1 MIKVFKVKDLI
12 KYLIKIL
19 IVLTA
24 VALVVKFLKI
34 GEKNKSS
41 ADVNSNAELSNSTDE
56 KTVTQSNE
64 ENNNEEGGEINGE
77 KNEKKS
83 QAWLFCIDDMLPQI
97 AINKQTDQATKVS
110 SVQIAFSSE
119 LEVLDSIKDSSNETS
134 NETSNNENNGQ
145 GEGGQEISSN
155 AGNSA
160 NGENSGLT
168 TQNGDVL
175 QSIGINKD
183 WTVTEVDNSGVNPR
197 YTDEY
202 NGVLINNSTKYT
214 LTQEMLTP
222 DVEVNKSKVAIY
234 HTHTCESYTPT
245 EQYQYTASGN
255 FRTTDLNFSVSR
267 VGDVLESCLN
277 SYGCTVI
284 HDKTYHD
291 YPAYNGS
298 YSRSLVTAQNILS
311 ANPDT
316 DIVIDL
322 HRDAIA
328 DETYAPKVKIGDEYV
343 SQLMF
348 VMGTDGSN
356 SAHTNW
362 LQNLKFA
369 IKVQQKA
376 NELYPGLFKPIILR
390 NSEYNQH
397 VAKAACIIEVGST
410 GNTLEESMGA
420 MKYLARILEEM

>member
-19 IVLTA
+19 IVLVA
-24 VALVVKFLKI
+24 VALVIKVLNI
-34 GEKNKSS
+34 GK
-41 ADVNSNAELSNSTDE
+41 DD
-56 KTVTQSNE
+56 E
-64 ENNNEEGGEINGE
+64 ENRLETN
-77 KNEKKS
+77 KKEATDVS
-83 QAWLFCIDDMLPQI
+83 KSKAWIFCIDDMLPQI
-97 AINKQTDQATKVS
+97 AINKTEDEIKKTSQTKLT
-110 SVQIAFSSE
+110 FSLE
-119 LEVLDSIKDSSNETS
+119 LEVMEAIKSDSNEVTTNTAE
-134 NETSNNENNGQ
+134 NEKNQNLSNENNIKN
-145 GEGGQEISSN
+145 E
-155 AGNSA
+155 A
-160 NGENSGLT
+160 ENT
-168 TQNGDVL
+168 TMNNTQT
-175 QSIGINKD
+175 GINLD
-183 WTVTEVDNSGVNPR
+183 WSVTEVDNSGVNPR
-197 YTDEY
+197 HTDEY
-202 NGVLINNSTKYT
+202 NGVLINNSTNYT

-222 DVEVNKSKVAIY
+222 DINVNKNKVAIY

-255 FRTTDLNFSVSR
+255 FRTIDLNYSVSR
-267 VGDVLESCLN
+267 VGDELEKALN

-284 HDKTYHD
+284 HDRTYHD

-298 YSRSLVTAQNILS
+298 YSRSLITAQNMLS
-311 ANPDT
+311 ANPDAE
-316 DIVIDL
+316 IVIDL

-328 DETYAPKVKIGDEYV
+328 DETYGPRVKIGDEYV

-348 VMGTDGSN
+348 VIGTDGAN

-420 MKYLARILEEM
+420 MKYLARIIEEM

>member
-24 VALVVKFLKI
+24 VALVVKVFNI
-34 GEKNKSS
+34 GNSSNIGNNGDNIENFNNNTENNVNENNSNKDTNKS
-41 ADVNSNAELSNSTDE
+41 
-56 KTVTQSNE
+56 K
-64 ENNNEEGGEINGE
+64 
-77 KNEKKS
+77 
-83 QAWLFCIDDMLPQI
+83 AWIFCIDDMLPQI
-97 AINKQTDQATKVS
+97 AINKAEEESKKTSQTK
-110 SVQIAFSSE
+110 IAFSSE
-119 LEVLDSIKDSSNETS
+119 LEVMEAIKSDSNEVTTNAAENEENQNLS
-134 NETSNNENNGQ
+134 NEGNITNETENTSIND
-145 GEGGQEISSN
+145 
-155 AGNSA
+155 
-160 NGENSGLT
+160 
-168 TQNGDVL
+168 TQT
-175 QSIGINKD
+175 GINLD

-202 NGVLINNSTKYT
+202 NGVFINNGTNYQ

-222 DVEVNKSKVAIY
+222 DVEVNKNKVAIY

-245 EQYQYTASGN
+245 EKYQYIASGN
-255 FRTTDLNFSVSR
+255 FRTIDLNYSVSR
-267 VGDVLESCLN
+267 VGDELEKALN

-284 HDKTYHD
+284 HDRTYHD

-298 YSRSLVTAQNILS
+298 YSRSLITAQNMLS
-311 ANPDT
+311 ANPDAE
-316 DIVIDL
+316 IVIDL

-328 DETYAPKVKIGDEYV
+328 DETYGPRVKIGDEYV

-348 VMGTDGSN
+348 VIGTDGAN

-420 MKYLARILEEM
+420 MKYLARIIEEI

>member
-1 MIKVFKVKDLI
+1 MIKVFNVKDLI
-12 KYLIKIL
+12 GYLAKII
-19 IVLTA
+19 IVLVA
-24 VALVVKFLKI
+24 VALVIKVLEI
-34 GEKNKSS
+34 GKKDGENETATHSS
-41 ADVNSNAELSNSTDE
+41 N
-56 KTVTQSNE
+56 
-64 ENNNEEGGEINGE
+64 
-77 KNEKKS
+77 
-83 QAWLFCIDDMLPQI
+83 AWLFCIDDMLPQI
-97 AINKQTDQATKVS
+97 GINKKVEETKETS
-110 SVQIAFSSE
+110 GIKFAFSSE
-119 LEVLDSIKDSSNETS
+119 LEVMESIENNEIAEENTA
-134 NETSNNENNGQ
+134 NVEEESNNASEENGQ
-145 GEGGQEISSN
+145 SETAQ
-155 AGNSA
+155 
-160 NGENSGLT
+160 NGEA
-168 TQNGDVL
+168 L

-202 NGVLINNSTKYT
+202 NGVFINNGTNYQ

-222 DVEVNKSKVAIY
+222 DVEVNKNKVVIY

-255 FRTTDLNFSVSR
+255 FRTIDLNFSVSR
-267 VGDVLESCLN
+267 VGDELEKWLGT
-277 SYGCTVI
+277 YGCTVI
-284 HDKTYHD
+284 HDRTYHD

-298 YSRSLVTAQNILS
+298 YSRSLVTAQNVLS
-311 ANPDT
+311 TNQDA

-328 DETYAPKVKIGDEYV
+328 DETYGPRVKIGDEYV

-348 VMGTDGSN
+348 VIGTDGAN

-420 MKYLARILEEM
+420 MKYLARIIEEM

>member
-1 MIKVFKVKDLI
+1 MIKVFNVKDLI
-12 KYLIKIL
+12 GYLAKII
-19 IVLTA
+19 IVLVA
-24 VALVVKFLKI
+24 VALVIKVLEI
-34 GEKNKSS
+34 GKKDGENETATHSS
-41 ADVNSNAELSNSTDE
+41 N
-56 KTVTQSNE
+56 
-64 ENNNEEGGEINGE
+64 
-77 KNEKKS
+77 
-83 QAWLFCIDDMLPQI
+83 AWLFCIDDMLPQI
-97 AINKQTDQATKVS
+97 GINKKVEETKETS
-110 SVQIAFSSE
+110 GIKFAFSSE
-119 LEVLDSIKDSSNETS
+119 LEVMESIE
-134 NETSNNENNGQ
+134 NNEIVEENTANVEEENNNASEENGQ
-145 GEGGQEISSN
+145 SETAQ
-155 AGNSA
+155 
-160 NGENSGLT
+160 NGEA
-168 TQNGDVL
+168 L

-202 NGVLINNSTKYT
+202 NGVFINNGTNYQ

-222 DVEVNKSKVAIY
+222 DVEVNKNKVVIY

-255 FRTTDLNFSVSR
+255 FRTIDLNYSVSR
-267 VGDVLESCLN
+267 VGDELEKWLST
-277 SYGCTVI
+277 YGCTVI
-284 HDKTYHD
+284 HDRTYHD

-298 YSRSLVTAQNILS
+298 YSRSLVTAQNVLS
-311 ANPDT
+311 TNQDA

-328 DETYAPKVKIGDEYV
+328 DETYGPRVKIGDEYV

-348 VMGTDGSN
+348 VIGTDGAN

-420 MKYLARILEEM
+420 MKYLARIIEEM

>member
-24 VALVVKFLKI
+24 VALVVKVFNI
-34 GEKNKSS
+34 GNSS
-41 ADVNSNAELSNSTDE
+41 NIGNNGDNIENFNNNT
-56 KTVTQSNE
+56 
-64 ENNNEEGGEINGE
+64 ENNDKENNSDEGNY
-77 KNEKKS
+77 KS
-83 QAWLFCIDDMLPQI
+83 KAWIFCIDDMLPQI
-97 AINKQTDQATKVS
+97 AINKAEEESKKTSQTK
-110 SVQIAFSSE
+110 IAFSSE
-119 LEVLDSIKDSSNETS
+119 LEVMEAIKSDSNEVTTNTAENEENQNLS
-134 NETSNNENNGQ
+134 NEGNITNETENTSIND
-145 GEGGQEISSN
+145 
-155 AGNSA
+155 
-160 NGENSGLT
+160 
-168 TQNGDVL
+168 TQT
-175 QSIGINKD
+175 GINLD

-202 NGVLINNSTKYT
+202 NGVFINNGTNYQ

-222 DVEVNKSKVAIY
+222 DVEVNKNKVAIY

-255 FRTTDLNFSVSR
+255 FRTIDLNYSVSR
-267 VGDVLESCLN
+267 VGDELEKALN

-284 HDKTYHD
+284 HDRTYHD

-298 YSRSLVTAQNILS
+298 YSRSLITAQNMLS
-311 ANPDT
+311 ANPDAE
-316 DIVIDL
+316 IVIDL

-328 DETYAPKVKIGDEYV
+328 DETYGPRVKIGDEYV

-348 VMGTDGSN
+348 VIGTDGAN

-420 MKYLARILEEM
+420 MKYLARIIEEM

>member
-12 KYLIKIL
+12 GYLAKII
-19 IVLTA
+19 IVLVA
-24 VALVVKFLKI
+24 VALVIKVFEI
-34 GEKNKSS
+34 GKKDGENETATDSS
-41 ADVNSNAELSNSTDE
+41 ST
-56 KTVTQSNE
+56 
-64 ENNNEEGGEINGE
+64 
-77 KNEKKS
+77 
-83 QAWLFCIDDMLPQI
+83 WLFCIDDMLPQI
-97 AINKQTDQATKVS
+97 GINKEVEETKETSGVKF
-110 SVQIAFSSE
+110 AFASE
-119 LEVLDSIKDSSNETS
+119 LEVMESIE
-134 NETSNNENNGQ
+134 NNEIVEENTANVEEQNNNNVSEENPQ
-145 GEGGQEISSN
+145 NEAS
-155 AGNSA
+155 
-160 NGENSGLT
+160 NGE
-168 TQNGDVL
+168 
-175 QSIGINKD
+175 INREL
-183 WTVTEVDNSGVNPR
+183 TVTEVDNSGVNPR

-202 NGVLINNSTKYT
+202 NGVFINNGTNYQ

-222 DVEVNKSKVAIY
+222 DVEVNKNKVVIY

-255 FRTTDLNFSVSR
+255 FRTIDLNFSVSR
-267 VGDVLESCLN
+267 VGDELEKWLST
-277 SYGCTVI
+277 YGCTVI
-284 HDKTYHD
+284 HDRTYHD

-298 YSRSLVTAQNILS
+298 YSRSLVTAQNVLS
-311 ANPDT
+311 TNQDA

-328 DETYAPKVKIGDEYV
+328 DETYGPRVKIGDEYV

-348 VMGTDGSN
+348 VIGTDGAN

-420 MKYLARILEEM
+420 MKYLARILEET

>member
-12 KYLIKIL
+12 GYLVKII
-19 IVLTA
+19 IVLVA
-24 VALVVKFLKI
+24 VALVIKVLEI
-34 GEKNKSS
+34 GKKDGENETATDLSS
-41 ADVNSNAELSNSTDE
+41 T
-56 KTVTQSNE
+56 
-64 ENNNEEGGEINGE
+64 
-77 KNEKKS
+77 
-83 QAWLFCIDDMLPQI
+83 WLFCIDDMLPQI
-97 AINKQTDQATKVS
+97 GINKEVEETKETSGVKF
-110 SVQIAFSSE
+110 AFASE
-119 LEVLDSIKDSSNETS
+119 LEVMESIENNEIVEENTVNTEEQNNNNVSEENPQNETS
-134 NETSNNENNGQ
+134 N
-145 GEGGQEISSN
+145 GE
-155 AGNSA
+155 
-160 NGENSGLT
+160 
-168 TQNGDVL
+168 
-175 QSIGINKD
+175 INREL
-183 WTVTEVDNSGVNPR
+183 TVTEVDNSGVNPR

-202 NGVLINNSTKYT
+202 NGVFINNGTNYQ

-222 DVEVNKSKVAIY
+222 DVEVNKNKVVIY

-255 FRTTDLNFSVSR
+255 FRTIDLNFSVSR
-267 VGDVLESCLN
+267 VGDELEKWLST
-277 SYGCTVI
+277 YGCTVI
-284 HDKTYHD
+284 HDRTYHD

-298 YSRSLVTAQNILS
+298 YSRSLVTAQNVLS
-311 ANPDT
+311 TNQDA

-328 DETYAPKVKIGDEYV
+328 DETYGPRVKIGDEYV

-348 VMGTDGSN
+348 VIGTDGAN

-420 MKYLARILEEM
+420 MKYLARILEET

>member
-12 KYLIKIL
+12 GYLAKII
-19 IVLTA
+19 IVLVA
-24 VALVVKFLKI
+24 VALVIKVFEI
-34 GEKNKSS
+34 GKKDGENETATDSS
-41 ADVNSNAELSNSTDE
+41 ST
-56 KTVTQSNE
+56 
-64 ENNNEEGGEINGE
+64 
-77 KNEKKS
+77 
-83 QAWLFCIDDMLPQI
+83 WLFCIDDMLPQI
-97 AINKQTDQATKVS
+97 GINKEVEETKETSGVKF
-110 SVQIAFSSE
+110 AFASE
-119 LEVLDSIKDSSNETS
+119 LEVMESIENNEIVEENTANVEEQNNNNVSEENPQNETS
-134 NETSNNENNGQ
+134 N
-145 GEGGQEISSN
+145 GE
-155 AGNSA
+155 
-160 NGENSGLT
+160 
-168 TQNGDVL
+168 
-175 QSIGINKD
+175 INREL
-183 WTVTEVDNSGVNPR
+183 TVTEVDNSGVNPR

-202 NGVLINNSTKYT
+202 NGVFINNGTNYQ

-222 DVEVNKSKVAIY
+222 DVEVNKNKVVIY

-255 FRTTDLNFSVSR
+255 FRTIDLNFSVSR
-267 VGDVLESCLN
+267 VGDELEKWLST
-277 SYGCTVI
+277 YGCTVI
-284 HDKTYHD
+284 HDRTYHD

-298 YSRSLVTAQNILS
+298 YSRSLVTAQNVLS
-311 ANPDT
+311 TNQDA

-328 DETYAPKVKIGDEYV
+328 DETYGPRVKIGDEYV

-348 VMGTDGSN
+348 VIGTDGAN

-420 MKYLARILEEM
+420 MKYLARILEET

>member
-12 KYLIKIL
+12 GYLVKII
-19 IVLTA
+19 IVLVA
-24 VALVVKFLKI
+24 VALVIKVLEI
-34 GEKNKSS
+34 GKKDGENET
-41 ADVNSNAELSNSTDE
+41 ATDLSNT
-56 KTVTQSNE
+56 
-64 ENNNEEGGEINGE
+64 
-77 KNEKKS
+77 
-83 QAWLFCIDDMLPQI
+83 WLFCIDDMLPQI
-97 AINKQTDQATKVS
+97 GINKEVEETKETS
-110 SVQIAFSSE
+110 GIKFAFSSE
-119 LEVLDSIKDSSNETS
+119 LEVMESIEDNEIVEENTANVEEQNNNNVS
-134 NETSNNENNGQ
+134 EENPQNEAS
-145 GEGGQEISSN
+145 
-155 AGNSA
+155 
-160 NGENSGLT
+160 NGE
-168 TQNGDVL
+168 
-175 QSIGINKD
+175 INREL
-183 WTVTEVDNSGVNPR
+183 TVTEVDNSGVNPR

-202 NGVLINNSTKYT
+202 NGVFINNGTNYQ

-222 DVEVNKSKVAIY
+222 DVEVNKNKVVIY

-255 FRTTDLNFSVSR
+255 FRTIDLNYSVSR
-267 VGDVLESCLN
+267 VGDELEKWLST
-277 SYGCTVI
+277 YGCTVI
-284 HDKTYHD
+284 HDRTYHD

-298 YSRSLVTAQNILS
+298 YSRSLVTAQNVLS
-311 ANPDT
+311 TNQDA

-328 DETYAPKVKIGDEYV
+328 DETYGPRVKIGDEYV

-348 VMGTDGSN
+348 VIGTDGAN

-420 MKYLARILEEM
+420 MKYLARILEET

>member
-24 VALVVKFLKI
+24 VALVVKVFNI
-34 GEKNKSS
+34 GNSS
-41 ADVNSNAELSNSTDE
+41 NIGNNGDNIENFNNNT
-56 KTVTQSNE
+56 
-64 ENNNEEGGEINGE
+64 ENNVNENNSDEGNY
-77 KNEKKS
+77 KS
-83 QAWLFCIDDMLPQI
+83 KAWIFCIDDMLPQI
-97 AINKQTDQATKVS
+97 AINKAEEESKKTSQTK
-110 SVQIAFSSE
+110 IAFSSE
-119 LEVLDSIKDSSNETS
+119 LEVMEAIKSDSNEVTTNTAENEENQNLS
-134 NETSNNENNGQ
+134 NEGNITNETENTSIND
-145 GEGGQEISSN
+145 
-155 AGNSA
+155 
-160 NGENSGLT
+160 
-168 TQNGDVL
+168 TQT
-175 QSIGINKD
+175 GINLD

-202 NGVLINNSTKYT
+202 NGVFINNGTNYT

-222 DVEVNKSKVAIY
+222 DINVNKNKVAIY

-245 EQYQYTASGN
+245 EQYQYNASGN
-255 FRTTDLNFSVSR
+255 FRTIDLNYSVSR
-267 VGDVLESCLN
+267 VGDELEKALN

-284 HDKTYHD
+284 HDRTYHD

-298 YSRSLVTAQNILS
+298 YSRSLITAQNMLS
-311 ANPDT
+311 ANPDAE
-316 DIVIDL
+316 IVIDL

-328 DETYAPKVKIGDEYV
+328 DETYGPRVKIGDEYV

-348 VMGTDGSN
+348 VIGTDGAN

-420 MKYLARILEEM
+420 MKYLARIIEEI

>member
-1 MIKVFKVKDLI
+1 MIKVFNVKDLI
-12 KYLIKIL
+12 GYLAKII
-19 IVLTA
+19 IVLVA
-24 VALVVKFLKI
+24 VALVIKVLEI
-34 GEKNKSS
+34 GKKDGETETATDSS
-41 ADVNSNAELSNSTDE
+41 S
-56 KTVTQSNE
+56 
-64 ENNNEEGGEINGE
+64 
-77 KNEKKS
+77 
-83 QAWLFCIDDMLPQI
+83 AWLFCIDDMLPQI
-97 AINKQTDQATKVS
+97 GINKKVEETKETS
-110 SVQIAFSSE
+110 GIKFAFSSE
-119 LEVLDSIKDSSNETS
+119 LEVMESIEDNEIVEENTANVEEQNNNNVSEENSQNETS
-134 NETSNNENNGQ
+134 N
-145 GEGGQEISSN
+145 GE
-155 AGNSA
+155 
-160 NGENSGLT
+160 
-168 TQNGDVL
+168 
-175 QSIGINKD
+175 INKEL
-183 WTVTEVDNSGVNPR
+183 TVTEVDNSGVNPR

-202 NGVLINNSTKYT
+202 NGVFINNGTNYQ

-222 DVEVNKSKVAIY
+222 DVEVNKNKVVIY

-255 FRTTDLNFSVSR
+255 FRTIDLNFSVSR
-267 VGDVLESCLN
+267 VGDELEKWLST
-277 SYGCTVI
+277 YGCTVI
-284 HDKTYHD
+284 HDRTYHD

-298 YSRSLVTAQNILS
+298 YSRSLVTAQNVLS
-311 ANPDT
+311 TNQDA

-328 DETYAPKVKIGDEYV
+328 DETYGPRVKIGDEYV

-348 VMGTDGSN
+348 VIGTDGAN

-420 MKYLARILEEM
+420 MKYLARIIEEM

>member
-12 KYLIKIL
+12 GYLAKII
-19 IVLTA
+19 IVLVA
-24 VALVVKFLKI
+24 VALVIKVLEI
-34 GEKNKSS
+34 GKKDGETETATHSS
-41 ADVNSNAELSNSTDE
+41 N
-56 KTVTQSNE
+56 
-64 ENNNEEGGEINGE
+64 
-77 KNEKKS
+77 
-83 QAWLFCIDDMLPQI
+83 AWLFCIDDMLPQI
-97 AINKQTDQATKVS
+97 GINKKVEETKETS
-110 SVQIAFSSE
+110 GIKFAFSSE
-119 LEVLDSIKDSSNETS
+119 LEVMESIE
-134 NETSNNENNGQ
+134 NNEIVEENTANVEEENNNTSEENGQ
-145 GEGGQEISSN
+145 SETAQ
-155 AGNSA
+155 
-160 NGENSGLT
+160 NGEA
-168 TQNGDVL
+168 L

-202 NGVLINNSTKYT
+202 NGVFINNGTNYQ

-222 DVEVNKSKVAIY
+222 DVEVNKNKVVIY

-255 FRTTDLNFSVSR
+255 FRTIDLNFSVSR
-267 VGDVLESCLN
+267 VGDELEKRLST
-277 SYGCTVI
+277 YGCTVI
-284 HDKTYHD
+284 HDRTYHD

-298 YSRSLVTAQNILS
+298 YSRSLVTAQNVLS
-311 ANPDT
+311 TNQDA

-328 DETYAPKVKIGDEYV
+328 DETYGPRVKIGDEYV

-348 VMGTDGSN
+348 VIGTDGAN

-420 MKYLARILEEM
+420 MKYLARIIEEM

>member
-12 KYLIKIL
+12 GYLAKII
-19 IVLTA
+19 IVLVA
-24 VALVVKFLKI
+24 VALVIKVLEI
-34 GEKNKSS
+34 GKKDGENETATDSS
-41 ADVNSNAELSNSTDE
+41 SV
-56 KTVTQSNE
+56 
-64 ENNNEEGGEINGE
+64 
-77 KNEKKS
+77 
-83 QAWLFCIDDMLPQI
+83 WLFCIDDMLPQI
-97 AINKQTDQATKVS
+97 GINKKVEETKETS
-110 SVQIAFSSE
+110 GIKFAFSSE
-119 LEVLDSIKDSSNETS
+119 LEVMESIE
-134 NETSNNENNGQ
+134 NNEIVEENTANVEEENNNASEENGQ
-145 GEGGQEISSN
+145 SETAQ
-155 AGNSA
+155 
-160 NGENSGLT
+160 NGEA
-168 TQNGDVL
+168 L

-202 NGVLINNSTKYT
+202 NGVFINNGTNYQ

-222 DVEVNKSKVAIY
+222 DVEVNKNKVVIY

-255 FRTTDLNFSVSR
+255 FRTIDLNFSVSR
-267 VGDVLESCLN
+267 VGDELEKWLGT
-277 SYGCTVI
+277 YGCTVI
-284 HDKTYHD
+284 HDRTYHD

-298 YSRSLVTAQNILS
+298 YSRSLVTAQNVLS
-311 ANPDT
+311 TNQDA

-328 DETYAPKVKIGDEYV
+328 DETYGPRVKIGDEYV

-348 VMGTDGSN
+348 VIGTDGAN

-420 MKYLARILEEM
+420 MKYLARIIEEM

>member
-1 MIKVFKVKDLI
+1 MG
-12 KYLIKIL
+12 
-19 IVLTA
+19 TNNS
-24 VALVVKFLKI
+24 
-34 GEKNKSS
+34 ENMEN
-41 ADVNSNAELSNSTDE
+41 VNNST
-56 KTVTQSNE
+56 
-64 ENNNEEGGEINGE
+64 ENNDKENNSDEGNY
-77 KNEKKS
+77 KS
-83 QAWLFCIDDMLPQI
+83 KAWIFCIDDMLPQI
-97 AINKQTDQATKVS
+97 AINKAEEESKKTSQTK
-110 SVQIAFSSE
+110 IAFSSE
-119 LEVLDSIKDSSNETS
+119 LEVMEAIKSDSNEVTTNTAENEENQNLS
-134 NETSNNENNGQ
+134 NEGNITNETENTSIND
-145 GEGGQEISSN
+145 
-155 AGNSA
+155 
-160 NGENSGLT
+160 
-168 TQNGDVL
+168 TQT
-175 QSIGINKD
+175 GINLD

-202 NGVLINNSTKYT
+202 NGVFINNGTNYQ

-222 DVEVNKSKVAIY
+222 DVEVNKNKVAIY

-255 FRTTDLNFSVSR
+255 FRTIDLNYSVSR
-267 VGDVLESCLN
+267 VGDELEKALN

-284 HDKTYHD
+284 HDRTYHD

-298 YSRSLVTAQNILS
+298 YSRSLITAQNMLS
-311 ANPDT
+311 ANPDAE
-316 DIVIDL
+316 IVIDL

-328 DETYAPKVKIGDEYV
+328 DETYGPRVKIGDEYV

-348 VMGTDGSN
+348 VIGTDGAN

-420 MKYLARILEEM
+420 MKYLARIIEEI

>member
-24 VALVVKFLKI
+24 VALVVKVFNMK
-34 GEKNKSS
+34 ESS
-41 ADVNSNAELSNSTDE
+41 NMGTNNSENMENVNNST
-56 KTVTQSNE
+56 
-64 ENNNEEGGEINGE
+64 ENNDKENNSDEGNY
-77 KNEKKS
+77 KS
-83 QAWLFCIDDMLPQI
+83 KAWIFCIDDMLPQI
-97 AINKQTDQATKVS
+97 AINKADEESKKTSQTK
-110 SVQIAFSSE
+110 IAFSSE
-119 LEVLDSIKDSSNETS
+119 LEVMEAIKSDSNEVTTNTAENEENQNLS
-134 NETSNNENNGQ
+134 NEGNITNETENTSIND
-145 GEGGQEISSN
+145 
-155 AGNSA
+155 
-160 NGENSGLT
+160 
-168 TQNGDVL
+168 TQT
-175 QSIGINKD
+175 GINLD

-202 NGVLINNSTKYT
+202 NGVFINNGTNYT

-222 DVEVNKSKVAIY
+222 DVTVNKNKVVIY

-245 EQYQYTASGN
+245 EAYSYTASGN
-255 FRTTDLNFSVSR
+255 FRTIDLNYSVSR
-267 VGDVLESCLN
+267 VGDELENCLTN
-277 SYGCTVI
+277 YGCTVI
-284 HDKTYHD
+284 HDRTYHD

-311 ANPDT
+311 ANQDA
-316 DIVIDL
+316 DIIIDL

-328 DETYAPKVKIGDEYV
+328 DETYGPRVKIGDEYV

-348 VMGTDGSN
+348 VIGTDGSN

-369 IKVQQKA
+369 IKIQQKA

-420 MKYLARILEEM
+420 MKYLARIIEEM

>member
-12 KYLIKIL
+12 GYLVKII
-19 IVLTA
+19 IVLVA
-24 VALVVKFLKI
+24 VALVIKVLEI
-34 GEKNKSS
+34 GKKDGENETATDLSS
-41 ADVNSNAELSNSTDE
+41 T
-56 KTVTQSNE
+56 
-64 ENNNEEGGEINGE
+64 
-77 KNEKKS
+77 
-83 QAWLFCIDDMLPQI
+83 WLFCIDDMLPQI
-97 AINKQTDQATKVS
+97 GINKEVEETKETSGVKF
-110 SVQIAFSSE
+110 AFASE
-119 LEVLDSIKDSSNETS
+119 LEVMESIEDNEIVEENTANTEEQNNNNVSEKNPQNETS
-134 NETSNNENNGQ
+134 N
-145 GEGGQEISSN
+145 GE
-155 AGNSA
+155 
-160 NGENSGLT
+160 
-168 TQNGDVL
+168 
-175 QSIGINKD
+175 INREL
-183 WTVTEVDNSGVNPR
+183 TVTEVDNSGVNPR

-202 NGVLINNSTKYT
+202 NGVFINNGTNYQ

-222 DVEVNKSKVAIY
+222 DVEVNKNKVVIY

-255 FRTTDLNFSVSR
+255 FRTIDLNFSVSR
-267 VGDVLESCLN
+267 VGDELEKWLST
-277 SYGCTVI
+277 YGCTVI
-284 HDKTYHD
+284 HDRTYHD

-298 YSRSLVTAQNILS
+298 YSRSLVTAQNVLS
-311 ANPDT
+311 TNQDA

-328 DETYAPKVKIGDEYV
+328 DETYGPRVKIGDEYV

-348 VMGTDGSN
+348 VIGTDGAN

-420 MKYLARILEEM
+420 MKYLARILEET

>member
-12 KYLIKIL
+12 GYLAKII
-19 IVLTA
+19 IVLVA
-24 VALVVKFLKI
+24 VALVIKVFEI
-34 GEKNKSS
+34 GKKDGENETATDSS
-41 ADVNSNAELSNSTDE
+41 ST
-56 KTVTQSNE
+56 
-64 ENNNEEGGEINGE
+64 
-77 KNEKKS
+77 
-83 QAWLFCIDDMLPQI
+83 WLFCIDDMLPQI
-97 AINKQTDQATKVS
+97 GINKEVEETKETSGVKF
-110 SVQIAFSSE
+110 AFASE
-119 LEVLDSIKDSSNETS
+119 LEVMESIE
-134 NETSNNENNGQ
+134 NNEIVEENTANVEEQNNNNVSEENPQ
-145 GEGGQEISSN
+145 NEAS
-155 AGNSA
+155 
-160 NGENSGLT
+160 NGE
-168 TQNGDVL
+168 
-175 QSIGINKD
+175 INREL
-183 WTVTEVDNSGVNPR
+183 TVTEVDNSGVNPR

-202 NGVLINNSTKYT
+202 NGVFINNGTNYQ

-222 DVEVNKSKVAIY
+222 DVEVNKNKVAIY

-255 FRTTDLNFSVSR
+255 FRTIDLNYSVSR
-267 VGDVLESCLN
+267 VGDELEKWLST
-277 SYGCTVI
+277 YGCTVI
-284 HDKTYHD
+284 HDRTYHD

-298 YSRSLVTAQNILS
+298 YSRSLVTAQNVLS
-311 ANPDT
+311 TNQDA

-328 DETYAPKVKIGDEYV
+328 DETYGPRVKIGDEYV

-348 VMGTDGSN
+348 VIGTDGAN

-420 MKYLARILEEM
+420 MKYLARIIEEI

>member
-12 KYLIKIL
+12 GYLVKII
-19 IVLTA
+19 IVLVA
-24 VALVVKFLKI
+24 VALVIKVLEI
-34 GEKNKSS
+34 GKKDGENETATDLSS
-41 ADVNSNAELSNSTDE
+41 T
-56 KTVTQSNE
+56 
-64 ENNNEEGGEINGE
+64 
-77 KNEKKS
+77 
-83 QAWLFCIDDMLPQI
+83 WLFCIDDMLPQI
-97 AINKQTDQATKVS
+97 GINKEVEETKETSGVKF
-110 SVQIAFSSE
+110 AFASE
-119 LEVLDSIKDSSNETS
+119 LEVMESIENNEIVEENTANVEEQNNNNVSEKNPQNETS
-134 NETSNNENNGQ
+134 N
-145 GEGGQEISSN
+145 GE
-155 AGNSA
+155 
-160 NGENSGLT
+160 
-168 TQNGDVL
+168 
-175 QSIGINKD
+175 INREL
-183 WTVTEVDNSGVNPR
+183 TVTEVDNSGVNPR

-202 NGVLINNSTKYT
+202 NGVFINNGTNYQ

-222 DVEVNKSKVAIY
+222 DVEVNKNKVVIY

-255 FRTTDLNFSVSR
+255 FRTIDLNFSVSR
-267 VGDVLESCLN
+267 VGDELEKWLST
-277 SYGCTVI
+277 YGCTVI
-284 HDKTYHD
+284 HDRTYHD

-298 YSRSLVTAQNILS
+298 YSRSLVTAQNVLS
-311 ANPDT
+311 TNQDA

-328 DETYAPKVKIGDEYV
+328 DETYGPRVKIGDEYV

-348 VMGTDGSN
+348 VIGTDGAN

-420 MKYLARILEEM
+420 MKYLARILEET

>member
-1 MIKVFKVKDLI
+1 MIKVFNVKDLI
-12 KYLIKIL
+12 GYLAKII
-19 IVLTA
+19 IVLVA
-24 VALVVKFLKI
+24 VALVIKVLEI
-34 GEKNKSS
+34 GKKDGETETATNS
-41 ADVNSNAELSNSTDE
+41 SNA
-56 KTVTQSNE
+56 
-64 ENNNEEGGEINGE
+64 
-77 KNEKKS
+77 
-83 QAWLFCIDDMLPQI
+83 WFFCIDDMLPQI
-97 AINKQTDQATKVS
+97 GINKKVEETKETS
-110 SVQIAFSSE
+110 GIKFAFSSE
-119 LEVLDSIKDSSNETS
+119 LEVMESIE
-134 NETSNNENNGQ
+134 NNEIVEENTANVEEENNNASEENGQ
-145 GEGGQEISSN
+145 SETAQ
-155 AGNSA
+155 
-160 NGENSGLT
+160 NGEA
-168 TQNGDVL
+168 L

-202 NGVLINNSTKYT
+202 NGVFINNGTNYQ

-222 DVEVNKSKVAIY
+222 DVEVNKNKVVIY

-255 FRTTDLNFSVSR
+255 FRTIDLNFSVSR
-267 VGDVLESCLN
+267 VGDELEKWLAT
-277 SYGCTVI
+277 YGCTVI
-284 HDKTYHD
+284 HDRTYHD

-298 YSRSLVTAQNILS
+298 YSRSLVTAQNVLS
-311 ANPDT
+311 TNQDA

-328 DETYAPKVKIGDEYV
+328 DETYGPRVKIGDEYV

-348 VMGTDGSN
+348 VIGTDGAN

-420 MKYLARILEEM
+420 MKYLARIIEEM

>member
-1 MIKVFKVKDLI
+1 MIKVFNVKDLI
-12 KYLIKIL
+12 GYLAKII
-19 IVLTA
+19 IVLVA
-24 VALVVKFLKI
+24 VALVIKVLEI
-34 GEKNKSS
+34 GKKDGENETATDSS
-41 ADVNSNAELSNSTDE
+41 ST
-56 KTVTQSNE
+56 
-64 ENNNEEGGEINGE
+64 
-77 KNEKKS
+77 
-83 QAWLFCIDDMLPQI
+83 WLFCIDDMLPQI
-97 AINKQTDQATKVS
+97 GINKEVEETKETS
-110 SVQIAFSSE
+110 GIKFAFASE
-119 LEVLDSIKDSSNETS
+119 LEVMESIENNEIVEENTANVEEQNNNNVSEENPQNETS
-134 NETSNNENNGQ
+134 N
-145 GEGGQEISSN
+145 GE
-155 AGNSA
+155 
-160 NGENSGLT
+160 
-168 TQNGDVL
+168 
-175 QSIGINKD
+175 INREL
-183 WTVTEVDNSGVNPR
+183 TVTEVDNSGVNPR

-202 NGVLINNSTKYT
+202 NGVFINNGTNYQ

-222 DVEVNKSKVAIY
+222 DVEVNKNKVIIY

-255 FRTTDLNFSVSR
+255 FRTIDLNFSVSR
-267 VGDVLESCLN
+267 VGDELEKWLST
-277 SYGCTVI
+277 YGCTVI
-284 HDKTYHD
+284 HDRTYHD

-298 YSRSLVTAQNILS
+298 YSRSLVTAQNVLS
-311 ANPDT
+311 TNQDA

-328 DETYAPKVKIGDEYV
+328 DETYGPRVKIGDEYV

-348 VMGTDGSN
+348 VIGTDGAN

-420 MKYLARILEEM
+420 MKYLARIIEEM

>member
-12 KYLIKIL
+12 GYLVKII
-19 IVLTA
+19 IVLVA
-24 VALVVKFLKI
+24 VALVIKVLEI
-34 GEKNKSS
+34 GKKDGENETATDSS
-41 ADVNSNAELSNSTDE
+41 ST
-56 KTVTQSNE
+56 
-64 ENNNEEGGEINGE
+64 
-77 KNEKKS
+77 
-83 QAWLFCIDDMLPQI
+83 WLFCIDDMLPQI
-97 AINKQTDQATKVS
+97 GINKEVEETKETSGVKF
-110 SVQIAFSSE
+110 AFASE
-119 LEVLDSIKDSSNETS
+119 LEVMESIENNEMVEENTVNTEEQNNNNVSEENPQNETS
-134 NETSNNENNGQ
+134 N
-145 GEGGQEISSN
+145 GE
-155 AGNSA
+155 
-160 NGENSGLT
+160 
-168 TQNGDVL
+168 
-175 QSIGINKD
+175 INREL
-183 WTVTEVDNSGVNPR
+183 TVTEVDNSGVNPR

-202 NGVLINNSTKYT
+202 NGVFINNGTNYQ

-222 DVEVNKSKVAIY
+222 DVEVNKNKVVIY

-255 FRTTDLNFSVSR
+255 FRTIDLNFSVSR
-267 VGDVLESCLN
+267 VGDELEKWLST
-277 SYGCTVI
+277 YGCTVI
-284 HDKTYHD
+284 HDRTYHD

-298 YSRSLVTAQNILS
+298 YSRSLVTAQNVLS
-311 ANPDT
+311 TNQDA

-328 DETYAPKVKIGDEYV
+328 DETYGPRVKIGDEYV

-348 VMGTDGSN
+348 VIGTDGAN

-420 MKYLARILEEM
+420 MKYLARIIEEM

>member
-12 KYLIKIL
+12 KYLIKVL

-24 VALVVKFLKI
+24 VALVVKFININNNNSEVNSAKNSETENENI
-34 GEKNKSS
+34 DNNSVENSSSENNANESENKS
-41 ADVNSNAELSNSTDE
+41 
-56 KTVTQSNE
+56 K
-64 ENNNEEGGEINGE
+64 
-77 KNEKKS
+77 
-83 QAWLFCIDDMLPQI
+83 AWLFCIDNMLPQI
-97 AINKQTDQATKVS
+97 AINKEVGQTQKTS
-110 SVQIAFSSE
+110 SMQMAFSSE
-119 LEVLDSIKDSSNETS
+119 LEVLDSIKNSSNEVS
-134 NETSNNENNGQ
+134 NEASDNENNGQ
-145 GEGGQEISSN
+145 SEGGEEASV
-155 AGNSA
+155 
-160 NGENSGLT
+160 NGENLSNAENSNET
-168 TQNGDVL
+168 AQNGDVL
-175 QSIGINKD
+175 QTIGINKD
-183 WTVTEVDNSGVNPR
+183 LTVTEVDNSGVNPR

-202 NGVLINNSTKYT
+202 NGVYINNGTNYQ

-222 DVEVNKSKVAIY
+222 DIEVNKNKVAIY

-245 EQYQYTASGN
+245 EQYTYELSGN
-255 FRTTDLNFSVSR
+255 YRTIDLNYSVSK

-284 HDKTYHD
+284 HDRTYHD

-298 YSRSLVTAQNILS
+298 YSRSLVTANNILS

-328 DETYAPKVKIGDEYV
+328 DETYGPKVKIGDEYV

-348 VMGTDGSN
+348 VIGTDGSN

-420 MKYLARILEEM
+420 MKYLARIIEEM

>member
-24 VALVVKFLKI
+24 VALVVKVFNI
-34 GEKNKSS
+34 GNSSNIGNNGDNIENFNNNTENNVNENNSNKDTNKS
-41 ADVNSNAELSNSTDE
+41 
-56 KTVTQSNE
+56 K
-64 ENNNEEGGEINGE
+64 
-77 KNEKKS
+77 
-83 QAWLFCIDDMLPQI
+83 AWIFCIDDMLPQI
-97 AINKQTDQATKVS
+97 AINKAEEESKKTSQTK
-110 SVQIAFSSE
+110 IAFSSE
-119 LEVLDSIKDSSNETS
+119 LEVMEAIKSDSNEVTTNTAENEENQNLS
-134 NETSNNENNGQ
+134 NEGNITNETENTSIND
-145 GEGGQEISSN
+145 
-155 AGNSA
+155 
-160 NGENSGLT
+160 
-168 TQNGDVL
+168 TQT
-175 QSIGINKD
+175 GINLD

-202 NGVLINNSTKYT
+202 NGVFINNGTNYQ

-222 DVEVNKSKVAIY
+222 DVEVNKNKVAIY

-255 FRTTDLNFSVSR
+255 FRTIDLNYSVSR
-267 VGDVLESCLN
+267 VGDELEKALN

-284 HDKTYHD
+284 HDRTYHD

-298 YSRSLVTAQNILS
+298 YSRSLITAQNMLS
-311 ANPDT
+311 ANPDAE
-316 DIVIDL
+316 IVIDL

-328 DETYAPKVKIGDEYV
+328 DETYGPRVKIGDEYV

-348 VMGTDGSN
+348 VIGTDGAN

-420 MKYLARILEEM
+420 MKYLARIIEEM

>member
-1 MIKVFKVKDLI
+1 MIKVFRIKDLI
-12 KYLIKIL
+12 KYVIKIL
-19 IVLTA
+19 IILLA
-24 VALVVKFLKI
+24 VSLVMQVF
-34 GEKNKSS
+34 
-41 ADVNSNAELSNSTDE
+41 NS
-56 KTVTQSNE
+56 
-64 ENNNEEGGEINGE
+64 ENNTDKVQENGQE
-77 KNEKKS
+77 
-83 QAWLFCIDDMLPQI
+83 ALFFCIDDMIPQI
-97 AINKQTDQATKVS
+97 SIDKKDKEDTSVMKFAIE
-110 SVQIAFSSE
+110 SE
-119 LEVLDSIKDSSNETS
+119 LEVIDALSK
-134 NETSNNENNGQ
+134 NENNSGNNVSNNITNEVKNENMQ
-145 GEGGQEISSN
+145 IEESSN
-155 AGNSA
+155 DIV
-160 NGENSGLT
+160 EET
-168 TQNGDVL
+168 
-175 QSIGINKD
+175 GINKEL
-183 WTVTEVDNSGVNPR
+183 TVTEVDNSGVNPR

-202 NGVLINNSTKYT
+202 NGVYINNSTNYT

-222 DVEVNKSKVAIY
+222 DVEINKSKVLIY

-245 EQYQYTASGN
+245 ENYQYEASGN
-255 FRTTDLNFSVSR
+255 FRTIDLNYSVAR
-267 VGDVLESCLN
+267 VGDELQKYLET
-277 SYGCTVI
+277 YGCNVI

-298 YSRSLVTAQNILS
+298 YSRSLITAENMVNSNQD
-311 ANPDT
+311 A

-328 DETYAPKVKIGDEYV
+328 DETYGPRVKIGDEYV

-348 VMGTDGSN
+348 VMGTDGAN
-356 SAHTNW
+356 SEHTNW

-397 VAKAACIIEVGST
+397 IAKGACIIEVGST

>member
-19 IVLTA
+19 IVLVA
-24 VALVVKFLKI
+24 VALVIKVLNI
-34 GEKNKSS
+34 GK
-41 ADVNSNAELSNSTDE
+41 DD
-56 KTVTQSNE
+56 E
-64 ENNNEEGGEINGE
+64 ENRLETN
-77 KNEKKS
+77 KKEATDVS
-83 QAWLFCIDDMLPQI
+83 KSKAWIFCIDDMLPQI
-97 AINKQTDQATKVS
+97 AINKTEDEIKKTSQTKLT
-110 SVQIAFSSE
+110 FSLE
-119 LEVLDSIKDSSNETS
+119 LEVMEAIKSDSNEVTTNTAE
-134 NETSNNENNGQ
+134 NEKNQNLSNENNIKN
-145 GEGGQEISSN
+145 E
-155 AGNSA
+155 A
-160 NGENSGLT
+160 ENT
-168 TQNGDVL
+168 TMNNTQT
-175 QSIGINKD
+175 GINLD
-183 WTVTEVDNSGVNPR
+183 WSVTEVDNSGVNPR
-197 YTDEY
+197 HTDEY
-202 NGVLINNSTKYT
+202 NGVLINNSTNYT

-222 DVEVNKSKVAIY
+222 DVEVNKNKVAIY

-255 FRTTDLNFSVSR
+255 FRTIDLNYSVSR
-267 VGDVLESCLN
+267 VGDELEKALN

-284 HDKTYHD
+284 HDRTYHD

-298 YSRSLVTAQNILS
+298 YSRSLITAQNMLS
-311 ANPDT
+311 ANPDAE
-316 DIVIDL
+316 IVIDL

-328 DETYAPKVKIGDEYV
+328 DETYGPRVKIGDEYV

-348 VMGTDGSN
+348 VIGTDGAN

-420 MKYLARILEEM
+420 MKYLARIIEEM